1 MDQKVVV
8 QIIGAQVACPSGLK
22 DTWRELAEYTR
33 RQLDARYKGVYS
45 LEYFDL
51 FDPGCPPL
59 PPDAQLPYVTIAGEE
74 FSSGG
79 KLNIPAIR
87 KKVAE
92 FLEAQG

>member
-1 MDQKVVV
+1 MTRQVVI
-8 QIIGAQVACPSGLK
+8 QIIGSLVACPAGVK
-22 DTWRELAEYTR
+22 DTWRELAELTR
-33 RQLDARYKGVYS
+33 RQLDTRHKGFYS

-59 PPDAQLPYVTIAGEE
+59 PPNAHLPYVTIAGEE

-92 FLEAQG
+92 LLEG

>member
-1 MDQKVVV
+1 MTRQVVI
-8 QIIGAQVACPSGLK
+8 QIIGSPVACPAGVK

-33 RQLDARYKGVYS
+33 HQLDTRHKGFYS

-79 KLNIPAIR
+79 KLNIPAIC

-92 FLEAQG
+92 LLKG